1 MEAEPHGTVT
11 NAHLLTAIKSV
22 EKQQDMYRESN
33 NSRVAAI
40 EAEIKPLRNIE
51 YRLMAYIESQMTAI
65 RSEIQPTTQY
75 VSALMRSDTERAR
88 WRGRV
93 SNWLFG
99 AGFFALATF
108 ILLIVLA
115 VHNW

>member
-1 MEAEPHGTVT
+1 MEAESHGTVT

-51 YRLMAYIESQMTAI
+51 YRLMEYIAAQMTTI
-65 RSEIQPTTQY
+65 RAEIQPTTAY
-75 VSALMRSDTERAR
+75 VSELIQSDTERAK
-88 WRGRV
+88 WRGRA

-99 AGFFALATF
+99 AGFFAFAGF
-108 ILLIVLA
+108 ILMLLNVL
-115 VHNW
+115 HNW